1 MGTENSINNSETDG
15 SVSRRYP
22 SAPVCAVGALIYR
35 GSRILLVRRGKA
47 PSLGKWSVPGGRLRL
62 GETLEAAVVRETRE
76 ETCLV
81 VRPLKIGKVVEHLL
95 RDEQGDIEYHYVIV
109 DYVCRIIGGS
119 PRPASDVSEV
129 RFVEIS
135 ELSQWDMTEGTAQVI
150 QEVFERTIQ
159 TDETSNPLNSLVRNA
174 GQASGS
180 GMLGEGN
187 ASAAFWRVA

>member
-1 MGTENSINNSETDG
+1 MGTEDSTKISGSEG
-15 SVSRRYP
+15 PVSRRYP
-22 SAPVCAVGALIYR
+22 SAPICAVGALIYR

-62 GETLEAAVVRETRE
+62 GETLEAAVARETRE

-95 RDEQGDIEYHYVIV
+95 RDERGDIEYHYVIV
-109 DYVCRIIGGS
+109 DYVCRIIDGS
-119 PRPASDVSEV
+119 PQPASDVSEV

-150 QEVFERTIQ
+150 QEVFERTIR
-159 TDETSNPLNSLVRNA
+159 TDETSNPLNSR
-174 GQASGS
+174 
-180 GMLGEGN
+180 
-187 ASAAFWRVA
+187 